1 MLTRV
6 TKDITIYVYIYIFF
20 SFYCFP
26 HAVHF
31 IFMTDLFC
39 NWNFVPLNLPHLFHS
54 SLNAPPLWQPQSI
67 HVARNCENVRIQH
80 LSDHSRDGDNHP
92 IMEVKQVYLFPQKM
106 TFASSFA
113 LLWREEEGCR
123 DFRSFLG
130 FCLLRDLK
138 EAAGW
143 FCSTEIF
150 ILSQEQRGVQN
161 RPYWD
166 SNPGSPVYK
175 TGALT
180 N

>member
-1 MLTRV
+1 MFTAALF
-6 TKDITIYVYIYIFF
+6 IYFF

-92 IMEVKQVYLFPQKM
+92 IIEVKQVYLFPQKM

-130 FCLLRDLK
+130 FCLLQDLK